1 MAYGKMNT
9 FIDLLAIDHI
19 KDVDG
24 FSKTVESVVASV
36 RAYKEDRHG
45 SVGWANRAAFSS
57 ATAMFRL
64 RIIPGLTV
72 DASHIIVCGDGRYRI
87 SSVEDVEGRG
97 MYLEILAE
105 KEEPTMR

>member
-1 MAYGKMNT
+1 MSFGKMTT
-9 FIDLLAIDHI
+9 FIDLLAIDHV
-19 KDVDG
+19 KDAEG

-45 SVGWANRAAFSS
+45 SVGWANRAAFST
-57 ATAMFRL
+57 ATALFRL

-72 DASHIIVCGDGRYRI
+72 DTSNIIVCDDGRYRLL
-87 SSVEDVEGRG
+87 SVEDVEGRG

-105 KEEPTMR
+105 KEVPTER

>member
-1 MAYGKMNT
+1 MSFGKMNA

-19 KDVDG
+19 QDAEG

-57 ATAMFRL
+57 ATALFRM
-64 RIIPGLTV
+64 RILPGLMV
-72 DASHIIVCGDGRYRI
+72 DTSNIIVCGDGRYKLL
-87 SSVEDVEGRG
+87 SVEDVEGRS
-97 MYLEILAE
+97 MYYEILAE
-105 KEEPTMR
+105 KEEPVKR